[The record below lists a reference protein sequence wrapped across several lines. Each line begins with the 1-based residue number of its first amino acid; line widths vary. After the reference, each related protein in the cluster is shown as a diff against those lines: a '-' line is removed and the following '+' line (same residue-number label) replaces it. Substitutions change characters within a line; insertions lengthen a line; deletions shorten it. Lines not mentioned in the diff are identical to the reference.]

1 LQRSRFQ
8 PFYNARF
15 SLNSPNT
22 MSADNTSPA
31 TQPAD
36 AIEQGVPLVDGV
48 PPKGKGRRRRQ
59 RSEPAAQSR
68 RGRPVHPVL
77 EQLAALHP
85 QLFGARF
92 LPLKLGTYQD
102 LMERH
107 PGVFEPAALKEALG
121 QHTRST
127 RYLDSIARGVPR
139 HDLDGQ
145 PAGDLATDHVH
156 HAVMELFRRR
166 QARSTDDLQPAM
178 RARLR
183 ELFVASGLDRAGY
196 AAAAKINPDVLGAML
211 DEADLDQASEIA
223 RREALMRA
231 FEASGLSTEAF
242 ADSYGMSPALVAA
255 TLAQAA
261 DDRRIKAAR

>member
-1 LQRSRFQ
+1 
-8 PFYNARF
+8 
-15 SLNSPNT
+15 
-22 MSADNTSPA
+22 MSADNLSPA

-36 AIEQGVPLVDGV
+36 ATAEGTPHT
-48 PPKGKGRRRRQ
+48 KRRQ
-59 RSEPAAQSR
+59 RQRPAPGAQNR
-68 RGRPVHPVL
+68 RGGRPVHPIL

-92 LPLKLGTYQD
+92 LPLKLGTFQD

-107 PGVFEPAALKEALG
+107 AGVFEAAELKEALG

-127 RYLDSIARGVPR
+127 RYLDSIARGLPR

-145 PAGDLATDHVH
+145 PVGELATDHIH

-166 QARSTDDLQPAM
+166 QARATEDLQPAM

-196 AAAAKINPDVLGAML
+196 AAAAKINVDVLSAML
-211 DEADLDQASEIA
+211 DEADLDQASDIA
-223 RREALMRA
+223 RREALTRA
-231 FEASGLSTEAF
+231 FEASSMTMEAF
-242 ADSYGMSPALVAA
+242 ADSYGMQLDVVAQ

>member
-1 LQRSRFQ
+1 
-8 PFYNARF
+8 
-15 SLNSPNT
+15 
-22 MSADNTSPA
+22 MSADNLSPA

-36 AIEQGVPLVDGV
+36 ATAE
-48 PPKGKGRRRRQ
+48 GRPSNKRRPRQ
-59 RSEPAAQSR
+59 RPAPGAQNR
-68 RGRPVHPVL
+68 RGARPVHPIL

-107 PGVFEPAALKEALG
+107 PGVFEAADLKEALG
-121 QHTRST
+121 QHARST
-127 RYLDSIARGVPR
+127 RYLDCIARGLPR
-139 HDLDGQ
+139 HDLEGQ
-145 PAGDLATDHVH
+145 PVSELATDHVH

-166 QARSTDDLQPAM
+166 QARATEDVQPAM

-196 AAAAKINPDVLGAML
+196 AAAAKINIDVLSAML
-211 DEADLDQASEIA
+211 DEADLDQAGEIA
-223 RREALMRA
+223 RREALTRA
-231 FEASGLSTEAF
+231 FEASGMAIETF
-242 ADSYGMSPALVAA
+242 ADSYGMQLDVVRK

>member
-1 LQRSRFQ
+1 
-8 PFYNARF
+8 
-15 SLNSPNT
+15 
-22 MSADNTSPA
+22 MSADNLSPA

-36 AIEQGVPLVDGV
+36 ATAEGTPRT
-48 PPKGKGRRRRQ
+48 KRRPRQ
-59 RSEPAAQSR
+59 RPAPGGAQNR
-68 RGRPVHPVL
+68 RGARPVHPIL

-107 PGVFEPAALKEALG
+107 PDVFVPADLKEALG
-121 QHTRST
+121 QHARST
-127 RYLDSIARGVPR
+127 RYLDCIARGLQR

-145 PAGDLATDHVH
+145 PAGDLAIDHVH

-166 QARSTDDLQPAM
+166 QARGTEDQQPAM

-196 AAAAKINPDVLGAML
+196 AAAAKINIDMLSAML
-211 DEADLDQASEIA
+211 DEADLDQASDIA
-223 RREALMRA
+223 RREALTRA
-231 FEASGLSTEAF
+231 FEASGMAMEAF
-242 ADSYGMSPALVAA
+242 AESYGMQLDVVTK

>member
-1 LQRSRFQ
+1 
-8 PFYNARF
+8 
-15 SLNSPNT
+15 
-22 MSADNTSPA
+22 MSADNSSPA

-36 AIEQGVPLVDGV
+36 ATAQGSPN
-48 PPKGKGRRRRQ
+48 KKRRPRQ
-59 RSEPAAQSR
+59 RPAAPTPNR
-68 RGRPVHPVL
+68 RGGRPVHPIL

-92 LPLKLGTYQD
+92 LPLKLGTFQD

-107 PGVFEPAALKEALG
+107 PGVFESAELKEALG

-127 RYLDSIARGVPR
+127 RYLDGIARGLQR

-166 QARSTDDLQPAM
+166 QARATEDVQPAM

-196 AAAAKINPDVLGAML
+196 AAAAKINVDVLSAML
-211 DEADLDQASEIA
+211 DEADLDQAGEIA
-223 RREALMRA
+223 RREALTRA
-231 FEASGLSTEAF
+231 FEASGMTAEAF
-242 ADSYGMSPALVAA
+242 ADSYGMQLDVVNK